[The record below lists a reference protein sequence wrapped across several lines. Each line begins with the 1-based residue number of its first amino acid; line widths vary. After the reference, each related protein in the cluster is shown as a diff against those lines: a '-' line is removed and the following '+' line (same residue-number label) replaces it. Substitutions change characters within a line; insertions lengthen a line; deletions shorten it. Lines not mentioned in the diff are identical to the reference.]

1 MKELNKF
8 SAFLL
13 YYVVISFLPR
23 FLDIV
28 HCHLS
33 LSFLS
38 PQSPQPWE
46 SFLSSG
52 FSLAQGLLRS
62 SILSPRPSQ
71 PKPSP
76 AQGLPS
82 PMASQPRAT
91 PIKFLSPG
99 LPQTMFLTLIQPKEE
114 KFCPGT
120 IRPRSYSAREQISL
134 GTIRPRINSA

>member
-33 LSFLS
+33 PSFLS
-38 PQSPQPWE
+38 PWSPQPWE

-52 FSLAQGLLRS
+52 FSLAQGLLKS
-62 SILSPRPSQ
+62 SLLSPRPPQ

-82 PMASQPRAT
+82 PMASQPNGFSAQGYADKVPKPRVASDHVLNPNST
-91 PIKFLSPG
+91 QRGNILSRDNSAQELFSPG
-99 LPQTMFLTLIQPKEE
+99 T
-114 KFCPGT
+114 
-120 IRPRSYSAREQISL
+120 
-134 GTIRPRINSA
+134 N